1 MFIDVIMQVQITES
15 QNRKFQL
22 QKLNSETEVL
32 LDSGRLDKG
41 DAERIE
47 KINDSLSSR
56 YATIKEKLAETQ
68 NK

>member
-1 MFIDVIMQVQITES
+1 MQVQITES